1 MNKENIKAILD
12 RYHHNEA
19 TEEDLIFLEDW
30 YVWHVRQT
38 VSNESYGERELLEDT
53 AKVWE
58 NLNDK
63 PVKALSWIPY
73 AAAILLV
80 GLLLITYFKF
90 TSNYDKPNFEALV
103 NGKGQPQ
110 LILSDG
116 RVFDLDTSK
125 SALQIS
131 QEIQYTDGTIVH
143 QSKEQNENLMITVPL
158 GQIFHFA
165 LADGTK
171 VWLNAKSKLHF
182 PSRFDSSDDR
192 MVELEGEGYFEVTK
206 DKRSFKVQSND
217 HIVKVLGT
225 HFNVKAYPDETNWT
239 TTLLEGKVEI
249 RNGKETRILNP
260 GLQAIGSKNSEIIQ
274 VKKADLGTVLS
285 WRSGSYD
292 FQDASIQ
299 EVMKVL
305 ARWYPIEVQYEN
317 NLSGIQ
323 FGGKLSNSKTL
334 EELLYMLEST
344 GDVRF
349 KIQESKKHGLERRV
363 IVTK

>member
-1 MNKENIKAILD
+1 MNKENIKSILD

-19 TEEDLIFLEDW
+19 TEEDLLFLEDW
-30 YVWHVRQT
+30 YVWHAKQT
-38 VSNESYGERELLEDT
+38 VADQHYAERELLEDT
-53 AKVWE
+53 AEVWE
-58 NLNDK
+58 KLNDK
-63 PVKALSWIPY
+63 PVKVLSWIPY

-80 GLLLITYFKF
+80 GLLLITYLKF
-90 TSNYDKPNFEALV
+90 SANSDKAFFEPLV
-103 NGKGQPQ
+103 NVKEQPQ

-116 RVFDLDTSK
+116 RVFDLDTAK

-143 QSKEQNENLMITVPL
+143 QSEMQVEDLTITVPL
-158 GQIFHFA
+158 GQIFHFS

-171 VWLNAKSKLHF
+171 VWLNSKSKLNF
-182 PSRFDSSDDR
+182 PSQFNSSEDR
-192 MVELEGEGYFEVTK
+192 VVKLEGEGYFEVMK

-225 HFNVKAYPDETNWT
+225 HFNVKAYADETNWT
-239 TTLLEGKVEI
+239 TTLLEGQVEVS
-249 RNGKETRILNP
+249 NGQETRLLKP
-260 GLQAIGSKNSEIIQ
+260 GLQAIASKRSNKIQ

-317 NLSGIQ
+317 NLSGVQ

-334 EELLYMLEST
+334 EELLHMLEST

-349 KIQESKKHGLERRV
+349 KIQGTNKDGLERRV
-363 IVTK
+363 VVIK